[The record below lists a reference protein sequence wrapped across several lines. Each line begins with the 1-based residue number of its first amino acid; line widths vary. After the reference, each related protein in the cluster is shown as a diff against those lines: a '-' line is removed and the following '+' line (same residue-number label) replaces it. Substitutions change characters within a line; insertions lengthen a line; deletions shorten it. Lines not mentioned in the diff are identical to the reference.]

1 MTDRAIVVVMEPLLD
16 EDHEPPAILQD
27 EYTEEIYPF
36 DFHDWRDAIHY
47 VQWCRLNKLFIG
59 DDFYTWSH
67 QYGYNDFGRF
77 MGDLD
82 EFVGRE
88 EIDYILT
95 NIEITIEPEVIISTL
110 SAYDIDL

>member
-1 MTDRAIVVVMEPLLD
+1 MTDRAIVVVMEPVD
-16 EDHEPPAILQD
+16 EEREPPAILQD

-36 DFHDWRDAIHY
+36 DFYDWRDAVHY

-67 QYGYNDFGRF
+67 QYGYSDFSRF